1 MFFFDIVEWLRSHIE
16 SILKNQSKEIVNT
29 SRTQQLTNRL
39 RVLQDST
46 PEVEGTAIVSPDGLS
61 IAAVLTPPIE
71 EDRVAAMSAAM
82 VSLGERIS
90 AELGRGKMEQVYIKG
105 SEGYALLTAAGPN
118 AVLTVM
124 AKGDVRLGL
133 LLLELR
139 SVVNDLH
146 ALL

>member
-1 MFFFDIVEWLRSHIE
+1 M
-16 SILKNQSKEIVNT
+16 NT
-29 SRTQQLTNRL
+29 SRTQQFVDRL
-39 RVLQDST
+39 RALQSST
-46 PEVEGTAIVSPDGLS
+46 PEIQGTAVVSPDGLS

-82 VSLGERIS
+82 LSLGERI
-90 AELGRGKMEQVYIKG
+90 AEELGRGKMEQVYIKG

-124 AKGDVRLGL
+124 ASGEVRLGL

-139 SVVNDLH
+139 HVVADLQ